1 MMAPFDRS
9 WRMGEN
15 VEKEMGQYKNVFLPK
30 ENSAQ
35 HLPTFSTPEFLLQ
48 SSYLVKIS
56 N

>member
-1 MMAPFDRS
+1 
-9 WRMGEN
+9 MGEN
-15 VEKEMGQYKNVFLPK
+15 VEKEMGQYKHVFLPK

>member
-1 MMAPFDRS
+1 MMAPFGRS

-15 VEKEMGQYKNVFLPK
+15 VKNEMDQHKHVFLPK

-35 HLPTFSTPEFLLQ
+35 HLPTFSTTEFLLQ
-48 SSYLVKIS
+48 SSYLVRIS